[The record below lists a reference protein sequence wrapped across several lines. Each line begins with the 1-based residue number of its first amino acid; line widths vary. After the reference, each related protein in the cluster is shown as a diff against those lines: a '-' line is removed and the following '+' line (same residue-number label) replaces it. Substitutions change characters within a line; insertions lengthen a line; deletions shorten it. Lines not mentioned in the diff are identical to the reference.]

1 MVRVRPDIRHGVVTA
16 AFVVPFCAAILF
28 PFAVMLSASLKT
40 NLEIYAGAGEFRWL
54 PENPLWG
61 NFAALW
67 MRVPLMGRYFAN
79 SAIIAAGATVLA
91 TVVSLPAAYALSR
104 LQFRGRRLFLQTVLV
119 TQMFS
124 PIVIIIGLYKLF
136 AATSVKW
143 FFDALT
149 NAGLGF
155 LVPVG
160 APETLANN
168 LFGLVLANAAFN
180 TAFAVWMLSGYFA
193 SVPVEIEE
201 AALVDGCSWWRM
213 AVHVLVP
220 LAAPGIVTAV
230 IFVFIASW
238 NEFIFALTLLASPER
253 RPVIV
258 GLFSLIG
265 MYEVEWNLVMG
276 GALLATLPM
285 VVLFLVAERHIT
297 TGLTAGGIK

>member
-1 MVRVRPDIRHGVVTA
+1 MRLSPPCLRAAGTA
-16 AFVVPFCAAILF
+16 AFVLPFCAVILF

-40 NLEIYAGAGEFRWL
+40 NMEIYTGAESFRWL
-54 PENPLWG
+54 PQNPLWG
-61 NFAALW
+61 NFVALW
-67 MRVPLMGRYFAN
+67 TSVPLMGRYFLN
-79 SAIIAAGATVLA
+79 SAIIATGATLLA
-91 TVVSLPAAYALSR
+91 TGASLPAAYALSR
-104 LQFRGRRLFLQTVLV
+104 LQFRGRRLFLHCVLV

-136 AATSVKW
+136 AGTSVKW
-143 FFDALT
+143 FFDLLT
-149 NAGLGF
+149 AAGLGF
-155 LVPVG
+155 LVPAG

-213 AVHVLVP
+213 ALHVLMP

-238 NEFIFALTLLASPER
+238 NEFIFALTLLAAPER

-285 VVLFLVAERHIT
+285 VVLFLLAERHIT